1 MCLFLFVFFFKLF
14 VCLVLVNMYFFCVL
28 WFVYM
33 PFGQQNLVKM
43 TRSKNI
49 FYFEHFFMLF
59 FLLCFGQNVYFI
71 FGALIFLYAFWS
83 TKSCQNDKDK
93 PIFFILNMFLCKQ
106 DLATS
111 RQFGPKGR

>member
-1 MCLFLFVFFFKLF
+1 MCLFLFVFFLTFCLLSF
-14 VCLVLVNMYFFCVL
+14 GQNVFFLCVLVCLYAFWSTKSC
-28 WFVYM
+28 
-33 PFGQQNLVKM
+33 QNDKVKKI
-43 TRSKNI
+43 SFILNI
-49 FYFEHFFMLF
+49 SLCYF

-71 FGALIFLYAFWS
+71 FGAVIFLYAFWS